1 MFSAIGDGAVRPNLI
16 AFGADQ
22 IERLQRTSRYV
33 DKFVIMMTAA
43 AIFQALAK
51 LFILQNED
59 YFTFYLFA
67 TSTLIV
73 AALLFFIGWRY
84 YRHVQPYDSVLID
97 CIPVYRNAF
106 KKWRESRKDEHF
118 IQRHRHAGTAD
129 HLHNSDQ
136 FNYEEGQDSMRLDER
151 PHRFLDFAKVI
162 HHGQFQDRIVDDVKS
177 FQNAL
182 IISILVLPYWI
193 IFSQVNFTFIF
204 MTFSSMLYL
213 FQLFTTFP
221 TQAQYMSVSDS
232 YSRFT
237 AINLMFIIEHTVIIS
252 KNEQ

>member
-1 MFSAIGDGAVRPNLI
+1 
-16 AFGADQ
+16 
-22 IERLQRTSRYV
+22 
-33 DKFVIMMTAA
+33 MMTAA

-67 TSTLIV
+67 TSALIV

-106 KKWRESRKDEHF
+106 KKWRESRKEEHF
-118 IQRHRHAGTAD
+118 THRHAGTAD

-136 FNYEEGQDSMRLDER
+136 FNHEEGQHSMTLDER
-151 PHRFLDFAKVI
+151 PHRLLDFAKVV
-162 HHGQFQDRIVDDVKS
+162 HHGQFQDRIVNDVKS

-182 IISILVLPYWI
+182 IISILVSPYWI
-193 IFSQVNFTFIF
+193 IFSQVKQ
-204 MTFSSMLYL
+204 LY
-213 FQLFTTFP
+213 TTFP

-232 YSRFT
+232 YSRSAAT
-237 AINLMFIIEHTVIIS
+237 NLMFIIEHTVIIS
-252 KNEQ
+252 KNERYESLFLNQ